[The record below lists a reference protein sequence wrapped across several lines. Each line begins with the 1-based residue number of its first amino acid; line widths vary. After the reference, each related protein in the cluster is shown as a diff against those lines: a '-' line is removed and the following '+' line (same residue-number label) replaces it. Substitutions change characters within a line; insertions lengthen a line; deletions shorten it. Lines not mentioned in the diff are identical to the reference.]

1 MCITFS
7 FPSLNFVSAGV
18 DAARA
23 FGTGCFQTHRTHDT
37 RGMSESE
44 SKVKIVSCL
53 AFPDSHQCFR
63 ALLTGS
69 STMQNMRNMLGLVGY
84 RTRPSILQVRSRSI
98 ATQRKKLL
106 QKRDLLS
113 RFRKRLRWS
122 MKNSSW
128 AQLYRYILVVYVC
141 NNTHKGERMR
151 IYSEQADCPIL
162 NDNFI
167 DVR

>member
-1 MCITFS
+1 
-7 FPSLNFVSAGV
+7 
-18 DAARA
+18 
-23 FGTGCFQTHRTHDT
+23 
-37 RGMSESE
+37 
-44 SKVKIVSCL
+44 
-53 AFPDSHQCFR
+53 
-63 ALLTGS
+63 
-69 STMQNMRNMLGLVGY
+69 
-84 RTRPSILQVRSRSI
+84 
-98 ATQRKKLL
+98 
-106 QKRDLLS
+106 
-113 RFRKRLRWS
+113 